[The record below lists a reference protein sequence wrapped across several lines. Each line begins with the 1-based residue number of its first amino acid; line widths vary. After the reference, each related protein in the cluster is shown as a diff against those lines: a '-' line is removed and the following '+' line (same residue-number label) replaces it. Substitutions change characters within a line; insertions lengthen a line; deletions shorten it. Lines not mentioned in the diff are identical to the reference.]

1 MKKKF
6 MKLLIIIFICLCL
19 VIGYFIYISY
29 YKVEVTDYEISSAK
43 INNDVNI
50 VMIADV
56 HDHHCKV
63 KDEIVD
69 RIKQLKPDI
78 ILCAGDFID
87 NESESDKSTIEFLDS
102 LTEIADVYFSLGNH
116 ELEYPDSKELIED
129 IENTGAKVLDKEYQD
144 IAVNG
149 NKIRIGGMYDYAF
162 SQETGDIDKETM
174 KSNVYSFLTE
184 MKQTSSFQLMMA
196 HRPDSFIFGNAY
208 KWDLDL
214 VVSGH
219 YHGGQVILP
228 YVGGLYAPELG
239 WVPEVDYGHYK
250 LKDMDMIVTRGISS
264 SDEKFPR
271 FNNPPE
277 IVSITLKAEEG

>member
-1 MKKKF
+1 MKKMIKIF
-6 MKLLIIIFICLCL
+6 LITAICLCL
-19 VIGYFIYISY
+19 ITGYFIYISY
-29 YKVEVTDYEISSAK
+29 YKVEITDYEILSTK
-43 INNDVNI
+43 IKNDVNI

-144 IAVNG
+144 IEVNG
-149 NKIRIGGMYDYAF
+149 NMIRIGGMYDYAF
-162 SQETGDIDKETM
+162 SQETGDIDQETM
-174 KSNVYSFLTE
+174 KSDVYNFLTE
-184 MKQTSSFQLMMA
+184 MKQTPSFQLMMA
-196 HRPDSFIFGNAY
+196 HRPDSFIFGKAY
-208 KWDLDL
+208 KWDFDL

-228 YVGGLYAPELG
+228 YVGGLYARELG
-239 WVPEVDYGHYK
+239 WFAEVDYGHYK

-264 SDEKFPR
+264 SDETFPR

-277 IVSITLKAEEG
+277 IVSITLKAKEG